1 MKVVVPKGQISLPV
15 MTEGKEVIVNFIV
28 VNTLSPYT
36 MILCWPWI
44 HVIGAVPSTFHMKV
58 KFPTEDGVTMVRGI
72 NKLHGN
78 VWSR

>member
-36 MILCWPWI
+36 TILCWPWI
-44 HVIGAVPSTFHMKV
+44 HVMGVVPSTFHMKV
-58 KFPTEDGVTMVRGI
+58 KFPTEDVVAMVRGI

-78 VWSR
+78 VWLR